1 MFWNVKLFHWF
12 CICMLI
18 VVEIVS
24 NIICMLY
31 VNVYIIY
38 TYAYICIHMCPAH
51 AAYRFV
57 LPRVWPYQA
66 NFTVFHCYSWCL
78 HASDSRLEAE
88 GRDRCCFNPRSDFG
102 SMPLQD
108 DACYTA
114 AGNEDVLD
122 DELFQLGCQTEFACR
137 KLEKRVLRLR
147 RVER

>member
-1 MFWNVKLFHWF
+1 MYAHCGGDSIKYYMYAVCECAYSIH
-12 CICMLI
+12 MH
-18 VVEIVS
+18 
-24 NIICMLY
+24 
-31 VNVYIIY
+31 
-38 TYAYICIHMCPAH
+38 TYAYICAQPTLHTDLLCLECGHTKLISL
-51 AAYRFV
+51 Y
-57 LPRVWPYQA
+57 
-66 NFTVFHCYSWCL
+66 FTAIPD
-78 HASDSRLEAE
+78 ASDSRLEAE

-122 DELFQLGCQTEFACR
+122 EELFQLGCQTEFACR